1 VALLI
6 PSIDLMGGKIVQL
19 VQGKKKALEFE
30 NFDEW
35 LERFSQYPLVQLID
49 LDAAIGTGDN
59 RGLIEHFV
67 KRLPC
72 QVGGGIRSIETARK
86 ILDLGAKRVI
96 LGSTLVQEER
106 INTAFAEEI
115 AAELGSDGLVFAL
128 DAKSGKVAIR
138 GWREVTSITPLA
150 MMEALEPWCAA
161 FLYTHIDTEG
171 MMLGIPI
178 ETVRSLRAATKKQF
192 IAAGGISTNEEIEK
206 LDAMG
211 IDAVV
216 GMALYL
222 GKIDLLK
229 TGMSE
234 NKAATVREP

>member
-1 VALLI
+1 
-6 PSIDLMGGKIVQL
+6 M
-19 VQGKKKALEFE
+19 
-30 NFDEW
+30 
-35 LERFSQYPLVQLID
+35 
-49 LDAAIGTGDN
+49 
-59 RGLIEHFV
+59 
-67 KRLPC
+67 
-72 QVGGGIRSIETARK
+72 GGGIRSIETARK

-171 MMLGIPI
+171 MMLASP
-178 ETVRSLRAATKKQF
+178 
-192 IAAGGISTNEEIEK
+192 
-206 LDAMG
+206 
-211 IDAVV
+211 
-216 GMALYL
+216 
-222 GKIDLLK
+222 
-229 TGMSE
+229 
-234 NKAATVREP
+234 